1 MIGPKSVSAGASR
14 LVDVLISPASYAE
27 GFIAIAYVL
36 AIVGLGLSLG
46 LGLDGD
52 LPTLTVGIGLMF
64 GSFVVLFYCALAV
77 SSTGRRGRRD
87 ERA

>member
-1 MIGPKSVSAGASR
+1 MIGPKSVTAGASR

-27 GFIAIAYVL
+27 GFIAVAYVL

-46 LGLDGD
+46 MGLDGD
-52 LPTLTVGIGLMF
+52 LPTLSIGIGLMF
-64 GSFVVLFYCALAV
+64 ASFVVLFYAALSV
-77 SSTGRRGRRD
+77 SSTGRRGEN